1 MTDDYSTRAAS
12 GGTAPRARPGTRA
25 LIAWFIVAACCSAL
39 TARLGAWQLSR
50 AHQKLDAAAL
60 VAERSGLP
68 ALAAAEL
75 ARDEPAARAQWERR
89 ITLRGQWVPDHT
101 VFLANRTMEGQAGF
115 FVVTPLRL
123 PTGDAVVVQRGWVP
137 LERGDP
143 WRAPALPPPPAG
155 DVEVAGHVAP
165 WPSHWIELGQQHA
178 GAIRQNLDRAA
189 FAGEAGSALRPL
201 TVIEDATAA
210 NAGDGLGRRWTPP
223 AVNVTVNYGYAAQ
236 WFAMSVGFLVLYA
249 WLAFFR
255 HRKPD
260 DAGDGTPD
268 HP

>member
-1 MTDDYSTRAAS
+1 MTDDYSTRAAT
-12 GGTAPRARPGTRA
+12 GGGASRARPGARA
-25 LIAWFIVAACCSAL
+25 RLVWFIVAACCSAL
-39 TARLGAWQLSR
+39 TARLGVWQLSR

-60 VAERSGLP
+60 VAERGRLP
-68 ALAAAEL
+68 ALAPAEL
-75 ARDEPAARAQWERR
+75 ARDEPAARAQWERHV
-89 ITLRGQWVPDHT
+89 TLHGQWLADHT

-123 PTGDAVVVQRGWVP
+123 REGDAVVVQRGWLP
-137 LERGDP
+137 LERGDS
-143 WRAPALPPPPAG
+143 WRVPALPPTPAG
-155 DVEVAGHVAP
+155 EVEVAGHLAP
-165 WPSHWIELGQQHA
+165 WPSHWMELGQQPP

-189 FAGEAGSALRPL
+189 FAAETGSALRPL
-201 TVIEDATAA
+201 TVFEDATAA

-236 WFAMSVGFLVLYA
+236 WFAMSLGFLVLYA

-255 HRKPD
+255 HRQPTPD
-260 DAGDGTPD
+260 DGTTE